1 MALEKLR
8 SIHQPKGFGDDLG
21 LDGFE
26 PSGGQTLLPTPP
38 KTTPDIPK
46 GFGDD
51 LGLDGF
57 EPSGGRT
64 LSPKTN
70 KLDDF
75 YRQTFSTAG
84 LGKVPFSPLSSLG
97 INLYNGEENNS
108 NSDINQSWQSL
119 YLTNQKNKDNPSWG
133 GLSPISYN
141 ANVNRDKLNIRSF
154 SPNQPFFRNAIAGIV
169 PEPYI
174 VSNIPKSSSDIS
186 SGRVIN
192 FGGRDLP
199 IARLVTDALRVGS
212 FLSSPAGIAF
222 GLKQNFLGANSMVQ
236 YMGIDGELYQSK
248 QRFKSAY
255 NPLSTLIQ
263 TGLRAGG
270 FPLALTD
277 RTEPDLSS
285 IDGLMPGVDLSF
297 LNSTEYG
304 RVGDTVSND
313 INRTFTDGDAIDPGS
328 NGNQIGFGDK
338 LKEFGNKLKSN
349 LTGAASKITP
359 TNYGDLFTQI
369 PFSDNINNKTLQ
381 DAYGED
387 GANKIESAKNG
398 MPFYFKD
405 MRTNAY
411 ILFRAYLEGISENIS
426 PSYTPH
432 NYIGRSEPVY
442 VYERAE
448 REINFTLKLVA
459 QNSGELNAIYKK
471 MDRLTSLCYPQ
482 YENDDY
488 GNRMKPPLT
497 KLRLGEMFG
506 TRDNELMGYIKS
518 LSYSVEQSSTWES
531 QPGRRVPR
539 HITATIGYQVI
550 HANVPNLETKF
561 YGINY

>member
-1 MALEKLR
+1 MGLENLKSVFGPNQEDGTDLADGA
-8 SIHQPKGFGDDLG
+8 GF
-21 LDGFE
+21 
-26 PSGGQTLLPTPP
+26 
-38 KTTPDIPK
+38 PDNS
-46 GFGDD
+46 D
-51 LGLDGF
+51 
-57 EPSGGRT
+57 
-64 LSPKTN
+64 LSPKEDLISFF
-70 KLDDF
+70 K
-75 YRQTFSTAG
+75 QTFSTAG
-84 LGKVPFSPLSSLG
+84 IGKVPFSPLSSLG
-97 INLYNGEENNS
+97 IDLYNGAENNS
-108 NSDINQSWQSL
+108 DPQVNMSWQSL
-119 YLTNQKNKDNPSWG
+119 YLTQHKNKNNPGWN
-133 GLSPISYN
+133 GLSPIAYN
-141 ANVNRDKLNIRSF
+141 ENVNRDKLTIRPYDF
-154 SPNQPFFRNAIAGIV
+154 TGMKFFRNAIAGIV

-174 VSNIPKSSSDIS
+174 ISNIPRSSSDIS

-359 TNYGDLFTQI
+359 TNFGDLFTQV
-369 PFSDNINNKTLQ
+369 PFSDIENSFGNGKTLQ
-381 DAYGED
+381 DAYDED
-387 GANKIESAKNG
+387 GASKIESAKNG